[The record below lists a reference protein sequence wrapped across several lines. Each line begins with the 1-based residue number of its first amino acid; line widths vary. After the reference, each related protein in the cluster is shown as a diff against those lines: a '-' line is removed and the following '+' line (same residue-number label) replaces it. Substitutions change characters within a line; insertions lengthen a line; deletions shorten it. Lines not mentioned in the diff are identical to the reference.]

1 MPAQIDYKI
10 FHQNEM
16 KMADS
21 YKVKHLAYLRRP
33 EYKAENKIDEELFRL
48 LPSYGTLSSLIE
60 GTKNYKNPTQST
72 LDDITKFFKAAYY
85 LPYPEK
91 INAQTLLEES
101 IETILRNQGLT
112 KLQRRE
118 CFDPQQES
126 RKVGPDWLTGKYFC
140 YCFSYNSAIKKHE
153 VKGCALNIL
162 KSKNYS
168 YKAVMIS
175 GFSGKNQ
182 LDAAMKEIF
191 SSEMTDESFFRENY
205 RTYKEKQKYDLD
217 KTLYYWTG
225 DVVYEKDFV
234 KGSFLRDN
242 FCKKQE
248 LTFYLFSVK
257 QSEYKNCAGAVGT
270 QIASPNGNNEMIMT
284 KFLVSRISL
293 EWENV
298 KEFFD
303 DRKEYTYIGK
313 SDDGTFLKLIQ
324 IAEMKE
330 VK

>member
-1 MPAQIDYKI
+1 MPTQADYKI

-16 KMADS
+16 KMADL
-21 YKVKHLAYLRRP
+21 YKVRHLAYLKRP
-33 EYKAENKIDEELFRL
+33 EYKIKNNTDKVLFRL

-60 GTKNYKNPTQST
+60 GAKNYKKPTQKT
-72 LDDITKFFKAAYY
+72 IEDITEFFKAAYY

-91 INAQTLLEES
+91 INSQTLLEES
-101 IETILRNQGLT
+101 IETILHNQGLT

-118 CFDPQQES
+118 CFDPQQEG
-126 RKVGPDWLTGKYFC
+126 RKVGTDWLTGKYFC
-140 YCFSYNSAIKKHE
+140 YYSFYNSAIKKHE
-153 VKGCALNIL
+153 VKGCVLNIL
-162 KSKNYS
+162 ESKNYS

-182 LDAAMKEIF
+182 LDAAMWEIF

-217 KTLYYWTG
+217 KTLYYWKG